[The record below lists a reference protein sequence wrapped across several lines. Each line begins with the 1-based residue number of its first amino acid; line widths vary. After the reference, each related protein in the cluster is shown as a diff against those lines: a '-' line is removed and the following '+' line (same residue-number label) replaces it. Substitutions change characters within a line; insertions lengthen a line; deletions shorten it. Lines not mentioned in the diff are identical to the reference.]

1 MNRSDKELYPNP
13 SCKRNGR
20 LGLLDIILVGIAK
33 EPPRH
38 NRGYELHRLLG
49 AIFSME
55 LSADEKL
62 GIMETEY
69 GIQIDGR
76 IKEDV
81 STMCNLSQGILERGI
96 TEREARGKAKFILN
110 MHQKGYTIE
119 QIAEGAGMCME
130 EVGAIIEG
138 KKPVYM

>member
-1 MNRSDKELYPNP
+1 MNCSDKELYPNP
-13 SCKRNGR
+13 SCKRNGM
-20 LGLLDIILVGIAK
+20 LGLLNIVLVGIAK

-69 GIQIDGR
+69 GIQIDDR

-96 TEREARGKAKFILN
+96 AEGKAKFILN

-119 QIAEGAGMCME
+119 QIAEVAEMCME
-130 EVGAIIEG
+130 EVEAIIEG

>member
-1 MNRSDKELYPNP
+1 M
-13 SCKRNGR
+13 
-20 LGLLDIILVGIAK
+20 LGLLNIVLVGIAK
-33 EPPRH
+33 ELPRH

-62 GIMETEY
+62 GIMETGY
-69 GIQIDGR
+69 GIQIDDR

-96 TEREARGKAKFILN
+96 AEGEARGEARGESRGKAKFILN
-110 MHQKGYTIE
+110 MHQRGYTIE
-119 QIAEGAGMCME
+119 QIAEVAEMCME
-130 EVGAIIEG
+130 EVEAIIEG

>member
-1 MNRSDKELYPNP
+1 M
-13 SCKRNGR
+13 
-20 LGLLDIILVGIAK
+20 LGLLNIVLVGIAK

-69 GIQIDGR
+69 GIQIDDR

-96 TEREARGKAKFILN
+96 AEGKAKFILN

-119 QIAEGAGMCME
+119 QIAEVAEMCME
-130 EVGAIIEG
+130 EVEAIIEG